1 MRLRRKPN
9 SFFFLFNTDIKN
21 RKSKFAFNTSNN
33 LAVNIVKIGISLIKR
48 INLSYA
54 KRRGELINMRV
65 DTTLIRLSITLF
77 LAGMVLRG
85 LVFLPITDIS
95 SEAQIETCA
104 AYVMT
109 ASLVTLA
116 IVGISSIFKN
126 KL

>member
-1 MRLRRKPN
+1 
-9 SFFFLFNTDIKN
+9 
-21 RKSKFAFNTSNN
+21 
-33 LAVNIVKIGISLIKR
+33 
-48 INLSYA
+48 
-54 KRRGELINMRV
+54 MRV
-65 DTTLIRLSITLF
+65 DITLIRLSITLF

-85 LVFLPITDIS
+85 LVFLPLADIS
-95 SEAQIETCA
+95 LEAQIETIA

>member
-1 MRLRRKPN
+1 
-9 SFFFLFNTDIKN
+9 
-21 RKSKFAFNTSNN
+21 
-33 LAVNIVKIGISLIKR
+33 VKIGISLIKR
-48 INLSYA
+48 INLSYV

-77 LAGMVLRG
+77 LAGMILRG
-85 LVFLPITDIS
+85 LFFLPITDIS
-95 SEAQIETCA
+95 LEAQIETIA